1 MSVRITTL
9 PSGLRVVTDHIPHVE
24 SAAVGVWVDVGAR
37 HEAAEVNGVAH
48 MLEHMA
54 FKGTAKRDARRIAE
68 EIEAVGGSLNAYTS
82 RENTA
87 YYARV
92 LKADVPLAVDIL
104 SDILQHSTF
113 DETELD
119 RERAVIIQEIGQ
131 SFDTP
136 EDLIFDQ
143 FQEVLYPDQPLGRPI
158 LGTEELIKSIPRAD
172 IASYMK
178 RNYMASGMV
187 LAAAGNVDHAAL
199 VAQAESAF
207 AEIGTG
213 VPPTAAP
220 ARYAGGERFEN
231 RDLEQVHF
239 TLGFDGVPYGDPDY
253 YAASVF
259 SYLLGG
265 GMSSRLFQEIREKRG
280 LVYSIYSFTSP
291 YRDGGNF
298 GVYAGTGEKE
308 VDELVPVLSDELN
321 KVASKITAE
330 ELARTKAQMKA
341 GMLMSLESTS
351 SRCERLAQN
360 MLIHG
365 RVHSYQEIIDKIDA
379 VDEAAVG
386 RVAQRMMRS
395 KPTVAALGPVGRLE
409 RMAPISARFF

>member
-24 SAAVGVWVDVGAR
+24 SAAVGIWVDVGAR

-54 FKGTAKRDARRIAE
+54 FKGTEKRDARRIAE

-158 LGTEELIKSIPRAD
+158 LGSEELIKSIPRAE
-172 IASYMK
+172 IAGYMK
-178 RNYMASGMV
+178 RHYMASGMV
-187 LAAAGNVDHAAL
+187 LAAAGNIDHAAL
-199 VAQAESAF
+199 VAQAEGAF
-207 AEIGTG
+207 SEIGKG
-213 VPPTAAP
+213 EPPAAAP

-239 TLGFDGVPYGDPDY
+239 ALGFDGVPYGDPDY
-253 YAASVF
+253 YAAGVF

-308 VDELVPVLSDELN
+308 VDELVPVLCDELN
-321 KVASKITAE
+321 KVASKISGE

-365 RVHSYQEIIDKIDA
+365 RVFSYQEIIDKIDA
-379 VDEAAVG
+379 VDEAAVI

-409 RMAPISARFF
+409 RMAPISARFS

>member
-409 RMAPISARFF
+409 RMAPISARFS

>member
-1 MSVRITTL
+1 MTVRLTTL
-9 PSGLRVVTDHIPHVE
+9 PSGLRVVTDHIAHVE

-37 HEAAEVNGVAH
+37 HESAEVNGIAH
-48 MLEHMA
+48 LLEHMA
-54 FKGTAKRDARRIAE
+54 FKGTATRDAQRIAE
-68 EIEAVGGSLNAYTS
+68 EIEAVGGSVNAYTS

-104 SDILQHSTF
+104 ADILQHSTF
-113 DETELD
+113 DETELA

-131 SFDTP
+131 GFDTP
-136 EDLIFDQ
+136 EELIFDQ

-158 LGTEELIKSIPRAD
+158 LGSEELIRSIPRDAIAD
-172 IASYMK
+172 YM
-178 RNYMASGMV
+178 RNHYMASGMV

-199 VAQAESAF
+199 VAQAEAAF
-207 AEIGTG
+207 GEIGLGRTPDA
-213 VPPTAAP
+213 VA
-220 ARYAGGERFEN
+220 ARYAGGERYEQ

-253 YAASVF
+253 YPASVL

-298 GVYAGTGEKE
+298 GVYAGTGEAE
-308 VDELVPVLSDELN
+308 VRELVPVLVDELQN
-321 KVASKITAE
+321 VTAKIDPD
-330 ELARTKAQMKA
+330 ELARAKAQMKA
-341 GMLMSLESTS
+341 GLLMSLESTS

-365 RVHSYQEIIDKIDA
+365 RVIGYQETIEKIDA
-379 VDEAAVG
+379 ADEAAVMN
-386 RVAQRMMRS
+386 VAKRIMRS
-395 KPTVAALGPVGRLE
+395 KATVAALGPVGELE
-409 RMAPISARFF
+409 RMAPIAGRFS

>member
-1 MSVRITTL
+1 MAPRITTL
-9 PSGLRVVTDHIPHVE
+9 NNGLRVVTEHMPTLKT
-24 SAAVGVWVDVGAR
+24 SALGVWIGAGAR
-37 HEAAEVNGVAH
+37 NETAANNGVAH

-220 ARYAGGERFEN
+220 ARYVGGERFEN

-308 VDELVPVLSDELN
+308 VDELVPVLCDELN

>member
-48 MLEHMA
+48 LLEHMA
-54 FKGTAKRDARRIAE
+54 FKGTTTRSAQRIAE
-68 EIEAVGGSLNAYTS
+68 EIEAVGGSVNAYTS

-92 LKADVPLAVDIL
+92 LKNDLPLAVDIL
-104 SDILQHSTF
+104 SDILQRSTF
-113 DETELD
+113 DEAELA

-172 IASYMK
+172 IAGYMK
-178 RNYMASGMV
+178 RNYVAPGMV

-199 VAQAESAF
+199 VAQAETSF
-207 AEIGTG
+207 SEIGRG
-213 VPPTAAP
+213 DAPQAAP

-231 RDLEQVHF
+231 RESEQVHF

-253 YAASVF
+253 YASSVL

-280 LVYSIYSFTSP
+280 LVYSIYAFTSP

-298 GVYAGTGEKE
+298 GVYAGTGEDE
-308 VDELVPVLSDELN
+308 VDELVPVLADEMQ
-321 KVASKITAE
+321 KVTVKVDAD

-341 GMLMSLESTS
+341 GLLMSLESTS
-351 SRCERLAQN
+351 SRCERLGQN

-365 RVHSYQEIIDKIDA
+365 RVFGYQEIIDKIDA
-379 VDEAAVG
+379 VDEAAVAA
-386 RVAQRMMRS
+386 VARRIMGS
-395 KPTVAALGPVGRLE
+395 KPTVAALGPVKRLE
-409 RMAPISARFF
+409 RMAPISARFG

>member
-24 SAAVGVWVDVGAR
+24 SAAVGIWVDVGAR

-54 FKGTAKRDARRIAE
+54 FKGTEKRDARRIAE

-92 LKADVPLAVDIL
+92 LKADVPLAIDIL

-158 LGTEELIKSIPRAD
+158 LGTEALIKSIPRAD
-172 IASYMK
+172 IAGYMK

-187 LAAAGNVDHAAL
+187 LAAAGNIDHAAL

-213 VPPTAAP
+213 VPPVAAP
-220 ARYAGGERFEN
+220 ARYAGGERYEN

-308 VDELVPVLSDELN
+308 VDELVPVLCDELN
-321 KVASKITAE
+321 KVGAKISAE

-365 RVHSYQEIIDKIDA
+365 KVFTYQEIIDKIDA
-379 VDEAAVG
+379 VDEAAVI
-386 RVAQRMMRS
+386 RVAQRIMRS
-395 KPTVAALGPVGRLE
+395 KPTVAALGPVKRLE
-409 RMAPISARFF
+409 KMESISARFS

>member
-9 PSGLRVVTDHIPHVE
+9 PSGLRVVSDHIPHVE

-48 MLEHMA
+48 LLEHMA
-54 FKGTAKRDARRIAE
+54 FKGTATRSAQRIAE
-68 EIEAVGGSLNAYTS
+68 EIEAVGGSVNAYTS

-104 SDILQHSTF
+104 SDILQHSIF
-113 DETELD
+113 EESELE

-143 FQEVLYPDQPLGRPI
+143 MQEVLYPDQPLGRPI
-158 LGTEELIKSIPRAD
+158 LGTEALIKTIPRAD
-172 IASYMK
+172 IAGYMK
-178 RNYMASGMV
+178 RNYTASGMV
-187 LAAAGNVDHAAL
+187 LAAAGNIDHAAL
-199 VAQAESAF
+199 VAQAETAF
-207 AEIGTG
+207 AEIGQG
-213 VPPTAAP
+213 LPPEAAP
-220 ARYAGGERFEN
+220 ARYAGGERYEN

-253 YAASVF
+253 YAANVF

-298 GVYAGTGEKE
+298 GIYAGTGETE
-308 VDELVPVLSDELN
+308 VDELVPVLCDELQ
-321 KVASKITAE
+321 KVTAKIDAE
-330 ELARTKAQMKA
+330 ELARTKAQMRA
-341 GMLMSLESTS
+341 GLLMSLESTS

-365 RVHSYQEIIDKIDA
+365 RVFSYQEIIDKIDA
-379 VDEAAVG
+379 VDASAVMQ
-386 RVAQRMMRS
+386 VAQRMLRT

-409 RMAPISARFF
+409 RMAPISARFS

>member
-1 MSVRITTL
+1 MTVRITTL

-48 MLEHMA
+48 LLEHMA
-54 FKGTAKRDARRIAE
+54 FKGTEKRDARRIAE
-68 EIEAVGGSLNAYTS
+68 EIEAVGGSVNAYTS

-113 DETELD
+113 DETELA

-143 FQEVLYPDQPLGRPI
+143 MQETLYPDQPLGRPI

-172 IASYMK
+172 IAGYMK
-178 RNYMASGMV
+178 RHYMAPAMV

-207 AEIGTG
+207 AELGQGLPAT
-213 VPPTAAP
+213 PAP
-220 ARYAGGERFEN
+220 ARYAGGERYEN
-231 RDLEQVHF
+231 RDFEQVHF

-253 YAASVF
+253 YAVNVL

-298 GVYAGTGEKE
+298 GVYAGTGETE
-308 VDELVPVLSDELN
+308 VEELVPVLCDELQ
-321 KVASKITAE
+321 KVTLAVDAD

-341 GMLMSLESTS
+341 GLLMSLESTS

-365 RVHSYQEIIDKIDA
+365 RAYSYQEIIDKIDA
-379 VDEAAVG
+379 VDAAAVTAAAR
-386 RVAQRMMRS
+386 RVMRS
-395 KPTVAALGPVGRLE
+395 KPTVAALGPVKRLE
-409 RMAPISARFF
+409 RMAPIASRFS

>member
-24 SAAVGVWVDVGAR
+24 SAAVGIWVDVGAR

-54 FKGTAKRDARRIAE
+54 FKGTEKRDARQIAE

-92 LKADVPLAVDIL
+92 LKADVPLAIDIL

-158 LGTEELIKSIPRAD
+158 LGTEELIKSIPRGD
-172 IASYMK
+172 IAGYMK

-213 VPPTAAP
+213 VPPVAAP
-220 ARYAGGERFEN
+220 ARYAGGERYEN

-308 VDELVPVLSDELN
+308 VDELVPVLCDELN
-321 KVASKITAE
+321 KAAAKISAE

-365 RVHSYQEIIDKIDA
+365 RVFTYQEIIDKIDS
-379 VDEAAVG
+379 VDEAAVI
-386 RVAQRMMRS
+386 RVAQRIMRS
-395 KPTVAALGPVGRLE
+395 KPTVAALGPVKRLE
-409 RMAPISARFF
+409 KMASISARFA

>member
-1 MSVRITTL
+1 MSVRVTTL

-37 HEAAEVNGVAH
+37 HEAAEINGVAH
-48 MLEHMA
+48 LLEHMA
-54 FKGTAKRDARRIAE
+54 FKGTATRSAQRIAE
-68 EIEAVGGSLNAYTS
+68 EIEAVGGSVNAYTS

-113 DETELD
+113 DETELE

-131 SFDTP
+131 SYDTP

-143 FQEVLYPDQPLGRPI
+143 MQEVLYPDQPLGRPI
-158 LGTEELIKSIPRAD
+158 LGTEALIKRIPRAD
-172 IASYMK
+172 IAGYMK
-178 RNYMASGMV
+178 RNYTTSGMV

-199 VAQAESAF
+199 VAQAETAF
-207 AEIGTG
+207 AEIGQG
-213 VPPTAAP
+213 KPPEAAP
-220 ARYAGGERFEN
+220 ARYAGGERYEN
-231 RDLEQVHF
+231 RDFEQVHF

-253 YAASVF
+253 YAANVF

-298 GVYAGTGEKE
+298 GIYAGTGETE
-308 VDELVPVLSDELN
+308 VDELVPVLCGELH
-321 KVASKITAE
+321 KAMTKIDAE

-341 GMLMSLESTS
+341 GLLMSLESTS

-365 RVHSYQEIIDKIDA
+365 RVFTYQEIIDKIDA
-379 VDEAAVG
+379 VDETAVVK
-386 RVAQRMMRS
+386 VAQRMLRS
-395 KPTVAALGPVGRLE
+395 KPTVAALGPIGRLE
-409 RMAPISARFF
+409 RMAPISARFS

>member
-308 VDELVPVLSDELN
+308 VDELVPVLCDELN

>member
-9 PSGLRVVTDHIPHVE
+9 PSGLRVVSDHIPHVE
-24 SAAVGVWVDVGAR
+24 SAAVGVWVHVGAR
-37 HEAAEVNGVAH
+37 HEAAEINGVAH
-48 MLEHMA
+48 LLEHMA
-54 FKGTAKRDARRIAE
+54 FKGTATRSAQRIAE
-68 EIEAVGGSLNAYTS
+68 EIEAVGGSVNAYTS

-92 LKADVPLAVDIL
+92 LKADVPLAIDIL
-104 SDILQHSTF
+104 SDILQHSIF
-113 DETELD
+113 DETELE

-143 FQEVLYPDQPLGRPI
+143 MQEVLYPDQPLGRPI
-158 LGTEELIKSIPRAD
+158 LGTEALIKTIPRAD
-172 IASYMK
+172 IAGYMK
-178 RNYMASGMV
+178 RNYTASGMV

-199 VAQAESAF
+199 VAQAETAF
-207 AEIGTG
+207 AEIGQG
-213 VPPTAAP
+213 APPEAAP
-220 ARYAGGERFEN
+220 ARYAGGERYEN
-231 RDLEQVHF
+231 RDFEQVHF

-253 YAASVF
+253 YAANVF

-291 YRDGGNF
+291 YRDAGNF
-298 GVYAGTGEKE
+298 GIYAGTGETE
-308 VDELVPVLSDELN
+308 VDELVPVLCDELH
-321 KVASKITAE
+321 KVTVKIDAE
-330 ELARTKAQMKA
+330 ELARTKAQMRA
-341 GMLMSLESTS
+341 GLLMSLESTS

-365 RVHSYQEIIDKIDA
+365 RVFSYQEIIDKIDA
-379 VDEAAVG
+379 VDASAVMN
-386 RVAQRMMRS
+386 VAQRMLRT

-409 RMAPISARFF
+409 RMAPISARFS

>member
-199 VAQAESAF
+199 VAQAEGAF

-220 ARYAGGERFEN
+220 ARYVGGERFEN

-308 VDELVPVLSDELN
+308 VDELVPVLCDELN

>member
-1 MSVRITTL
+1 
-9 PSGLRVVTDHIPHVE
+9 
-24 SAAVGVWVDVGAR
+24 
-37 HEAAEVNGVAH
+37 
-48 MLEHMA
+48 
-54 FKGTAKRDARRIAE
+54 
-68 EIEAVGGSLNAYTS
+68 
-82 RENTA
+82 
-87 YYARV
+87 
-92 LKADVPLAVDIL
+92 
-104 SDILQHSTF
+104 
-113 DETELD
+113 
-119 RERAVIIQEIGQ
+119 
-131 SFDTP
+131 
-136 EDLIFDQ
+136 
-143 FQEVLYPDQPLGRPI
+143 
-158 LGTEELIKSIPRAD
+158 
-172 IASYMK
+172 MK

-213 VPPTAAP
+213 APPLFAP

-253 YAASVF
+253 YAANVF
-259 SYLLGG
+259 SNLLGG

-308 VDELVPVLSDELN
+308 VDELVPVLCDELN
-321 KVASKITAE
+321 KVAVKIDAE
-330 ELARTKAQMKA
+330 ELARTKAQMRA

-365 RVHSYQEIIDKIDA
+365 KVFTYQEIIDKIDA
-379 VDEAAVG
+379 VDEAAVI
-386 RVAQRMMRS
+386 RVAQRIMRS
-395 KPTVAALGPVGRLE
+395 KPTVAALGPVKRLE
-409 RMAPISARFF
+409 KMASISARFS